1 MTYCAFGPLCFY
13 FPLHPKVTMIAHPE
27 QFSLI
32 GILLANGVHHQA
44 AAPVRRYG
52 TFGRL
57 DLEVIRSR
65 IAEVRALPEKRFL

>member
-1 MTYCAFGPLCFY
+1 
-13 FPLHPKVTMIAHPE
+13 MIAHPE